1 MPLASVD
8 VGSNS
13 VRLLVGEVRDGR
25 VIRQRRDRAVT
36 RLAGGLS
43 GTGLL
48 RQAGMAETL
57 RALGRFSQVI
67 KESGAGPLRAV
78 GTSALREAENAQE
91 FLRQVLVETGVA
103 VEVVSG
109 RREGELTATGVLS
122 SMGDMHSSLIMD
134 IGGGSTE
141 WMACRGRK
149 VLERITVPVGVVKL
163 LERHLRSDPPSAEE
177 LRSLGEDIDR
187 ALSTLREKAGAFITG
202 ETALIGTAGTATTLA
217 SMDLG
222 LEHYE
227 PDRVHMHEIPLGRL
241 RELAAMLESLPLGQ
255 RMKVR
260 GLEPSRA
267 DLIIPGLRLTIKLME
282 EMGFPTIMVSDHGLL
297 EGVLLELAEEVQ
309 G

>member
-25 VIRQRRDRAVT
+25 VECERRERAVT

-43 GTGLL
+43 RTGLL
-48 RQAGMAETL
+48 REAGMAETL
-57 RALGRFSQVI
+57 RALGRFSELI
-67 KESGAGPLRAV
+67 KASGAAPVRAV
-78 GTSALREAENAQE
+78 GTSALREAENAE
-91 FLRQVLVETGVA
+91 GFLRQVLLETGMV

-109 RREGELTATGVLS
+109 RREGEITATGVLS
-122 SMGDMHSSLIMD
+122 SMRHMPSCLIMD

-149 VLERITVPVGVVKL
+149 VLEMITVPVGVVKL
-163 LERHLRSDPPSAEE
+163 MERHLRSDPPSAEE
-177 LRSLGEDIDR
+177 LRGLGQDIEK
-187 ALSTLREKAGAFITG
+187 ALSTLKEKAGSFVTG

-222 LEHYE
+222 LERYE
-227 PDRVHMHEIPLGRL
+227 PERVHMHGISLGRL
-241 RELAAMLESLPLGQ
+241 IELAGPLESLPLGQ
-255 RMKVR
+255 RMRVR

-282 EMGFPTIMVSDHGLL
+282 DMGFQTIIVSDHGLL
-297 EGVLLELAEEVQ
+297 EGVLLELAEEVA